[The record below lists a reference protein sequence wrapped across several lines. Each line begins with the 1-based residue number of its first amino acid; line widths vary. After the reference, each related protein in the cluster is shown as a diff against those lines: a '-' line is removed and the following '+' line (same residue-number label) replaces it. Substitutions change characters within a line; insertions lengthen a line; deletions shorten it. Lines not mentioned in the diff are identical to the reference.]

1 MGRHV
6 GYHQCYLVWDAVG
19 ALVWV
24 TYWPGFRCR
33 NRRGFG
39 LSRYRLSWV
48 EDLSCLD

>member
-6 GYHQCYLVWDAVG
+6 GYHRCYLVWDGVG

-33 NRRGFG
+33 NRQGFG